1 MKKILPDYGK
11 YYSENFGNEVVF
23 YLDDLEIRSIAY
35 IDNDLYSI
43 TQGIVFDEEYCIT
56 FDFDQKRLKQLLKT
70 IEDKN
75 KKSQLKKALLK
86 PFTKIEIFDFQNSPI
101 YIGISALPGSLE
113 LNQNEEYIP
122 FIIDEFIGVQ
132 IIEEKETAPFIPEKI
147 THIMMNKDIP
157 VGFAI
162 EDTIDKSDDKN
173 ILNAWVCYPE
183 LPDYCCENGAVY
195 LFKNYEEA
203 KKSLAFQLMG
213 NSNYAI
219 NMSELDADTFYNA
232 LRLWISYESEFR
244 SGFGYRNI
252 KL

>member
-1 MKKILPDYGK
+1 MNSLQFPLQM
-11 YYSENFGNEVVF
+11 F
-23 YLDDLEIRSIAY
+23 L
-35 IDNDLYSI
+35 
-43 TQGIVFDEEYCIT
+43 
-56 FDFDQKRLKQLLKT
+56 
-70 IEDKN
+70 
-75 KKSQLKKALLK
+75 
-86 PFTKIEIFDFQNSPI
+86 FQNSPI

-122 FIIDEFIGVQ
+122 FIIEKFIGSDLV
-132 IIEEKETAPFIPEKI
+132 EEKESAPFIPEKI
-147 THIMMNKDIP
+147 THIMMNKDTP

-183 LPDYCCENGAVY
+183 LPEYCCENGAVY

-213 NSNYAI
+213 DTNYAI
-219 NMSELDADTFYNA
+219 NMSDLDADTFYNA
-232 LRLWISYESEFR
+232 LRLWISHESEFR

>member
-1 MKKILPDYGK
+1 MKNIRPDYGK
-11 YYSENFGNEVVF
+11 YYSKNFGNEVVF

-43 TQGIVFDEEYCIT
+43 SQGIVFDKEYCIT

-70 IEDKN
+70 IEDKT

-86 PFTKIEIFDFQNSPI
+86 PFTDIEIIDFQNSPI
-101 YIGISALPGSLE
+101 YVGISALPGSLVS
-113 LNQNEEYIP
+113 NQDEEYIT
-122 FIIDEFIGVQ
+122 FIIEKFIGSDL
-132 IIEEKETAPFIPEKI
+132 IGEKEPTPFIPEKI
-147 THIMMNKDIP
+147 THVMMNKDNP

-162 EDTIDKSDDKN
+162 EDTNDKSEDQN

-183 LPDYCCENGAVY
+183 LPEYCCENGAVY
-195 LFKNYEEA
+195 LFDNYEEA
-203 KKSLAFQLMG
+203 KKSLALQLMG
-213 NSNYAI
+213 DTNYAI
-219 NMSELDADTFYNA
+219 NMSDLDPDTFYNA